1 MHFFGGCRVCVG
13 ARCKYSNALGIA
25 EDNYMCCS
33 CVQEVKNGYGRRT
46 HFLSECVLL
55 RLWLRGGCSI
65 SYSMCL
71 FCISV
76 SIFNMKMTFA

>member
-1 MHFFGGCRVCVG
+1 MCVG

-46 HFLSECVLL
+46 HFKA
-55 RLWLRGGCSI
+55 
-65 SYSMCL
+65 
-71 FCISV
+71 SV
-76 SIFNMKMTFA
+76 SSCGCGSVVGVAFHTVCVFSAYLSVFST